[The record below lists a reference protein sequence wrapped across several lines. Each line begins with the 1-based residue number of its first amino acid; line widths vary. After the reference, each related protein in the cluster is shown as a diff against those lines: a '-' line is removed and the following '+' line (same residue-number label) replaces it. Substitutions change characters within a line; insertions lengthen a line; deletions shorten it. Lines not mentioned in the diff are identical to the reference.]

1 MEQKAQ
7 LESDLEK
14 KTKDADEVK
23 TLRAESE
30 RLREQVLEFQRENS
44 AQQAKILMGALGN
57 NSGAPSAFG
66 ALLGGS
72 LAGPQPSS
80 TSDSNAKEERTA

>member
-30 RLREQVLEFQRENS
+30 RLREQVLEF
-44 AQQAKILMGALGN
+44 
-57 NSGAPSAFG
+57 
-66 ALLGGS
+66 
-72 LAGPQPSS
+72 
-80 TSDSNAKEERTA
+80 